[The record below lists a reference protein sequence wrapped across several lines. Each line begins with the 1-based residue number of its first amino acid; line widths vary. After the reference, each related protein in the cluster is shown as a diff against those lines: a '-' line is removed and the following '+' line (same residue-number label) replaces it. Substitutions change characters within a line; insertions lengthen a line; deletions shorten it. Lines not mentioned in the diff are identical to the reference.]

1 MDFMETPAQQAL
13 RADIRGYL
21 ATMVTPAV
29 RAQLQREGEG
39 SPLFLELVRQ
49 MGHDGWLGIGW
60 PEEYGGRGLGP
71 VEEYIFFDEI
81 KRAGAPVNFVTLST
95 VGPTLITYGTDDQ
108 KRRFLPAILR
118 GELQVSIGYTE
129 PDSGTDL
136 ASLRTRAVRDGDH
149 YVVNGAKIFTTR
161 AQVADYIWLAVRT
174 DPGQPKHRGIS
185 VLMVPTD
192 QPGFSWTP
200 ITTVGGTTTT
210 ATYYE
215 NATAP
220 AANLI
225 GEENGGWRLMTSQLN
240 RERVGQ
246 ASFVGL
252 ADRLFEDLVALAKT
266 AGPDGRRPIDERWVR
281 VDLARVAALLR
292 AVRLVNLEMASNM
305 SRGEVTGAAEASATK
320 VFGTESTVEAYRL
333 MLGVLGDLSYLP
345 SGSPR
350 SQLAGELEHAARES
364 QINTFGGGTNDMQRE
379 IIAWAGLGMRR
390 DTGGVR

>member
-1 MDFMETPAQQAL
+1 MMDFLETPEQQAL
-13 RADIRGYL
+13 RAEIRAYL
-21 ATMVTPAV
+21 AAMVTPEV

-39 SPLFLELVRQ
+39 SPLFLDLVRR

-60 PEEYGGRGLGP
+60 PAEYGGRGLGP

-95 VGPTLITYGTDDQ
+95 VGPTLIRYGTDDQ

-129 PDSGTDL
+129 PDAGTDL
-136 ASLRTRAVRDGDH
+136 ASLRTRAVREGDH

-161 AQVADYIWLAVRT
+161 AQVADYIWLACRT
-174 DPGQPKHRGIS
+174 DPDLPKHKGIS

-215 NATAP
+215 NVIVP

-225 GEENGGWRLMTSQLN
+225 GAENGGWRLMTSQLN

-252 ADRLFEDLVALAKT
+252 ADRLFEEVVAWTKA

-281 VDLARVAALLR
+281 VDLARVAATLR
-292 AVRLVNLEMASNM
+292 AIRLFNLEMASNM
-305 SRGEVTGAAEASATK
+305 SRGEVTAADASATK
-320 VFGTESTVEAYRL
+320 VFGTESTVEAYRI

-345 SGSPR
+345 AGSPG
-350 SQLAGELEHAARES
+350 SQLGGELEHAARES

-379 IIAWAGLGMRR
+379 IIAWTGLGMKR
-390 DTGGVR
+390 DTGGIR